1 MPFFRLT
8 LKRRL
13 LDNSGKLVEPG
24 MWADIA
30 HINPH
35 VPWANIQ
42 FLDNV
47 ISQFKFKYNVDLPRG
62 KISFCNFDVERLD

>member
-8 LKRRL
+8 LKHRL
-13 LDNSGKLVEPG
+13 LDSSGKLVEPG
-24 MWADIA
+24 MWAEIS

-47 ISQFKFKYNVDLPRG
+47 INQFKLKYNVDLPRG
-62 KISFCNFDVERLD
+62 KVNIGNFDVERLS